1 MGQRAVVL
9 FEGLRTGIILKEF
22 QKEQKGRLLENHR
35 LFGLIFP
42 GKVGVRLMLQAT
54 EKDPKQGGPLCP

>member
-1 MGQRAVVL
+1 MGRNRLGQRAVVL

-22 QKEQKGRLLENHR
+22 QKEQKGHLLENHR

-42 GKVGVRLMLQAT
+42 GKVGII
-54 EKDPKQGGPLCP
+54 DH